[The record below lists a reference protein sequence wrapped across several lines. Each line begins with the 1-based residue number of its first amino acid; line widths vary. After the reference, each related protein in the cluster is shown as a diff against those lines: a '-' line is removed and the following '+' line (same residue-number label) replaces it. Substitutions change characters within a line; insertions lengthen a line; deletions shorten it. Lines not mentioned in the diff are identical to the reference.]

1 MYVILICLLLRV
13 VPYLQLKLIHVMRSL
28 KISQSITN
36 RKRDS
41 LEKYL
46 NEMGKFELLKI
57 EEEIQL
63 AMRIAEG
70 DEEALRK
77 LVNANL
83 RFVISVSKKYQDKGL
98 RLSDLISEGNI
109 GLIKAAKRYDHT
121 KGFKFISFAVWW
133 IRQAILSAISDQQR
147 MIRLPGNQIVGNNTI
162 SKASL
167 RLEQKLERMPTLEE
181 IAEEIG
187 YKEFR
192 VLDHQTNA
200 PLSISLDKPMNG
212 ETGLCLLDRIPSEN
226 VGSTDGEL
234 MKESLQEDLKRV
246 MSVLSER
253 EQKILS
259 LYYGLND
266 YSVTS
271 LDDMVFIF
279 DLSKERIRQLKD
291 KALKTLRNNPK
302 LELIREYLD
311 LRA

>member
-1 MYVILICLLLRV
+1 
-13 VPYLQLKLIHVMRSL
+13 MRAL

-46 NEMGKFELLKI
+46 NELGKFELLKA

-70 DEEALRK
+70 DEVALEK

-147 MIRLPGNQIVGNNTI
+147 MVRLPGNQIVGNSAIN
-162 SKASL
+162 KASM
-167 RLEQKLERMPTLEE
+167 RLEQKLERMPTIEE

-187 YKEFR
+187 LKAERISDY
-192 VLDHQTNA
+192 QSNA
-200 PLSISLDKPMNG
+200 PLAISLDKPMNE
-212 ETGLCLLDRIPSEN
+212 ETGYCLLDKIPSKNIDAVDE
-226 VGSTDGEL
+226 EL
-234 MKESLQEDLKRV
+234 MKESLTEDLKRC
-246 MSVLSER
+246 LLKLPER

-259 LYYGLND
+259 LYYGLDD
-266 YSVTS
+266 YAETT
-271 LDDMVFIF
+271 LDDMVYIF

-291 KALKTLRNNPK
+291 KALKTLRNNPRSQ
-302 LELIREYLD
+302 LIREYLE
-311 LRA
+311 

>member
-1 MYVILICLLLRV
+1 
-13 VPYLQLKLIHVMRSL
+13 MRAL
-28 KISQSITN
+28 KISNSITN

-46 NEMGKFELLKI
+46 NELGKFELLKI

-70 DEEALRK
+70 DEAALEK

-83 RFVISVSKKYQDKGL
+83 RFVISVSKKYQDKGV

-133 IRQAILSAISDQQR
+133 IRQAILLAISDQQR
-147 MIRLPGNQIVGNNTI
+147 MVRLPGNQLVGNATI
-162 SKASL
+162 NKATM
-167 RLEQKLERMPTLEE
+167 RLEQKLERMPTIEE

-187 YKEFR
+187 FKEAR
-192 VLDHQTNA
+192 VLEHHESA
-200 PLSISLDKPMNG
+200 LPVISLDKPINE
-212 ETGLCLLDRIPSEN
+212 ETSFSLLDKIPSTSLAP
-226 VGSTDGEL
+226 VDREL
-234 MKESLQEDLKRV
+234 MKESLAEDLKRCLV
-246 MSVLSER
+246 ILPAR

-259 LYYGLND
+259 LYYGLD
-266 YSVTS
+266 DCVETS

-279 DLSKERIRQLKD
+279 DLSKERLRQLKD
-291 KALKTLRNNPK
+291 KALKTLRNSPK
-302 LELIREYLD
+302 SELIREYLE
-311 LRA
+311 